1 MDLTPRIPASR
12 QVINGYG
19 DGGFR
24 VAGTRY
30 EGSVLIF
37 PDRTLAW
44 PVTTLEE
51 VDAAA
56 LAEVPKAEPAVEIL
70 LLGMGPQIR
79 RVADDLRRAMKVH
92 GIVVEGLDTGAAAR
106 TYNVLMGE
114 SRRVAAALIAV

>member
-1 MDLTPRIPASR
+1 MDLTPRIPPSR

-24 VAGTRY
+24 IAGTRY

-37 PDRTLAW
+37 PDRTFAW
-44 PVTTLEE
+44 PVTALEE
-51 VDAAA
+51 VDADA
-56 LAEVPKAEPAVEIL
+56 LAEVPRAEPAVEIL

-79 RVADDLRRAMKVH
+79 RVADDLRRAMKAH

>member
-1 MDLTPRIPASR
+1 MDLTPQIPQGR

-24 VAGTRY
+24 VAGIRH

-37 PDRTLAW
+37 PDQTLPWA
-44 PVTTLEE
+44 VTGLEDL
-51 VDAAA
+51 DADSLSA
-56 LAEVPKAEPAVEIL
+56 VPLAEPAVEIL

-79 RVADDLRRAMKVH
+79 RVPDTLRAAMKAH
-92 GIVVEGLDTGAAAR
+92 GILIEGLDTGAAAR